1 MMSSVPVP
9 LQVSRYPMWQPTAS
23 IAATGSY
30 NLPSPGSGSTG
41 VALPVP
47 PRSLFPFHSPSPLP
61 LPPFPPGVG
70 PQCLRVPIPLHQLPR
85 PLHPHHRHH
94 LSPECDP
101 LPAASIGA
109 ATATPKP
116 SAPTVTVSASADRV
130 ATPYLGL
137 ATSTSASLLHTALP
151 LPPEIRR
158 PLPLVYNFT
167 ATELDNVLYGYVRPS
182 KEPPCGLRC
191 ALSGLRIQE
200 TDLRG
205 KTTLRCLPPSSD
217 DEVKGDKGETTPE
230 RAHSAVEREKSTC
243 RSPLDIRTVSLPEGI
258 SITQTTVGGFPHYS
272 VFSHTIMIAKGT
284 RFGPFTG
291 RVIHPSEIKSS
302 DDTSFMW
309 EIFHDGKLS
318 HFVDGRNGASNW
330 LCFVNCARHSQEQNL
345 VATQNGEYIYYE
357 ACKDIPRGSELL
369 VWYGDSYDQFLGIPV
384 SLKGMT
390 ASKATAESDNLQ
402 NKEGYKC
409 DRCGKVFSYKDYRD
423 KHLKYTRCVDK
434 GDRKFPC
441 HMCTRSFEKRDRL
454 RIHILHVHQKHRPHK
469 CSVCGKSFSQS
480 SSLNKH
486 IRVHSGERPYKCVY
500 CSKAFTAS
508 SILRTH
514 IRQHSGERP
523 FKCKHCGKAFASHAA
538 HDSHVRRTHTK
549 DKPCACP
556 VCGKTFSQ
564 SYELK
569 FHMNIHPDEQP
580 FDCEECGCVFT
591 NAAARDH
598 HRAMLKCG
606 GRHPPS
612 RFIGAHDT
620 DTILK

>member
-1 MMSSVPVP
+1 MSAVPVP
-9 LQVSRYPMWQPTAS
+9 LPVSRYPVWQPTVS
-23 IAATGSY
+23 VTATGAY
-30 NLPSPGSGSTG
+30 NFPAPGSGAPGLT
-41 VALPVP
+41 LPVP
-47 PRSLFPFHSPSPLP
+47 SRSLFPFPGPSPIP
-61 LPPFPPGVG
+61 LPHLHPAVV
-70 PQCLRVPIPLHQLPR
+70 PQCLKVPIPVHQLHHPF
-85 PLHPHHRHH
+85 HPHHPYSQLHTERDLATTTPTTTTTLT
-94 LSPECDP
+94 LSAKDR
-101 LPAASIGA
+101 
-109 ATATPKP
+109 
-116 SAPTVTVSASADRV
+116 APTAIFTASTA
-130 ATPYLGL
+130 PGL
-137 ATSTSASLLHTALP
+137 PHNALP

-167 ATELDNVLYGYVRPS
+167 AADLDSVLYGYVGPS

-191 ALSGLRIQE
+191 ALSGLRIHE
-200 TDLRG
+200 IDRG
-205 KTTLRCLPPSSD
+205 SRTPFCSLAPSC
-217 DEVKGDKGETTPE
+217 DEEAKSNEGETSPE
-230 RAHSAVEREKSTC
+230 RARSAADREKPPS
-243 RSPLDIRTVSLPEGI
+243 RSALDIRTVNLPEGI
-258 SITQTTVGGFPHYS
+258 SITQTTVGGSPHYS
-272 VFSHTIMIAKGT
+272 VFCHTHVIAKGA

-291 RVIHPSEIKSS
+291 RIIHPSEIKSN
-302 DDTSFMW
+302 DDTNFMW
-309 EIFHDGKLS
+309 EIFHEGKLS

-330 LCFVNCARHSQEQNL
+330 LCFVNCARHAKEQNL
-345 VATQNGEYIYYE
+345 VATQSGDFIYYE
-357 ACKDIPRGSELL
+357 ACKDIPRGTELL
-369 VWYGDSYDQFLGIPV
+369 VWYGDSYRQFMGIPV
-384 SLKGMT
+384 SMRGIT
-390 ASKATAESDNLQ
+390 GSKAQTESEDLQ

-441 HMCTRSFEKRDRL
+441 HLCTRSFEKRDRL

-469 CSVCGKSFSQS
+469 CTVCGKSFSQS

-514 IRQHSGERP
+514 IRQHSGEKP

-569 FHMNIHPDEQP
+569 FHMNIHPDDKP
-580 FDCEECGCVFT
+580 YDCKECGRGFAS
-591 NAAARDH
+591 AAARDH
-598 HRAMLKCG
+598 HQSMLEC
-606 GRHPPS
+606 GRHTPS
-612 RFIGAHDT
+612 RFIAANDVT
-620 DTILK
+620 DAILK